1 MGIDKLPAI
10 SSRWVLINYLLSA
23 VDGILINYLLSAVD
37 RILINYLLSAV
48 DGC

>member
-23 VDGILINYLLSAVD
+23 VDEALINYLVSA
-37 RILINYLLSAV
+37 L
-48 DGC
+48 